1 MKLENYNEDEFSF
14 NSKTFG
20 MTVISSSPQ
29 TLSPHAI

>member
-1 MKLENYNEDEFSF
+1 MKLENYNEDEFF
-14 NSKTFG
+14 FLTFG